1 MALQKYLDDLK
12 PHILKEILAQC
23 NDIAVLEF
31 SNAQEIADKIF
42 EYTSRGKLLRAGFV
56 CFAAES
62 FGKKIDKSVLQT
74 AATIELAQTALLIH
88 DDIMDN
94 DDFRRNKP
102 SMHKMYEEILVSS
115 TQDTKHTALS
125 LAICVGDIALFH
137 LFSYL
142 SDNTKLVKLFSKE
155 LSKTALGQAFEIHK
169 AFQDNEISKEDIYTI
184 IQHKTANYTFYL
196 PLLSGMILADASLED
211 QDSIIEFSRL
221 AGLLFQ
227 IKDDELNYLPSNQTG
242 KSTGGDIRE
251 NKKTL
256 CRLELLKQCP
266 ESKLLF
272 GRDDTLEKIQ
282 QLYLSSG
289 AKKSINDDLVA
300 YKLLAEGIIQKMN
313 IQSEYKVL
321 WNELLEYLLDRMY

>member
-12 PHILKEILAQC
+12 PLILKEISAQC

-31 SNAQEIADKIF
+31 SNAQEIADKIY
-42 EYTSRGKLLRAGFV
+42 EYTSRGKLLRACFV

-74 AATIELAQTALLIH
+74 AGAIELAQTALLIH

-102 SMHKMYEEILVSS
+102 SMHKMYEEILVNSS
-115 TQDTKHTALS
+115 QETKHIALS
-125 LAICVGDIALFH
+125 LAICIGDIALFH

-142 SDNTKLVKLFSKE
+142 SDNAKLIKLFSKE
-155 LSKTALGQAFEIHK
+155 LSKTALGQAFEINK
-169 AFQDNEISKEDIYTI
+169 ASQDKEISKEDIYTI

-196 PLLSGMILADASLED
+196 PLLSGMILADASVKD
-211 QDSIIEFSRL
+211 QDSIMEFSRL

-227 IKDDELNYLPSNQTG
+227 IKDDELNYLASNQTG
-242 KSTGGDIRE
+242 KSAGGDIRE

-256 CRLELLKQCP
+256 CRLELLTRCP
-266 ESKLLF
+266 ESKELF
-272 GRDDTLEKIQ
+272 GRDNTLEKIQ

-289 AKKSINDDLVA
+289 AKQSINDELVA
-300 YKLLAEGIIQKMN
+300 YKLLAEGIVQKLN
-313 IQSEYKVL
+313 IQSEYKIL
-321 WNELLEYLLDRMY
+321 WNELLEYLVNRLY